1 MCMGIMLLLLC
12 TTPLGLAGWPGL
24 AAFFDAHLSEFIS
37 FAAHGR
43 LARIKFD
50 DYYDDISGSTNATTP
65 IPNYE
70 ADDDG

>member
-1 MCMGIMLLLLC
+1 MHGYNVITVMYNSSW
-12 TTPLGLAGWPGL
+12 TTGWPGL
-24 AAFFDAHLSEFIS
+24 AAFFDAHLSEFNS